1 MSNYIDEDIFC
12 TTSPLDSTL
21 FPVGSTKFLDRT
33 YNVLPFLCD
42 LLKYANDET
51 ISPVLVEPPEFDITP
66 FTDYTGLTGVGDP
79 RASLGDTMQATFIN
93 FLPRMIAQTEVF
105 QSGGTQVVENVICD
119 AEGQPIKTSSTIPA
133 LLSLDLT
140 GKKPYQYGSL
150 SIPPITQTIEELL
163 RPIEP
168 QEVIDYVTEYVKSS
182 KQEQVIY
189 FARFITEYFLVNGW
203 APTLIAYEQPPVFLI
218 KLTKDNNV
226 TYIKY
231 FPDVKHQVGCALGIR
246 SIETYIGNT
255 SLDDR
260 GMVAAMGN
268 EIPNYKFLML
278 ESPEKTRAWYEYLI
292 TFNVSNINNNYT
304 TMLTNSAKALEYINT
319 LFSTTTTSTVSS
331 LSTVQVDCSLA

>member
-21 FPVGSTKFLDRT
+21 FPVGSANLFDRN
-33 YNVLPFLCD
+33 YSVLPFLCD
-42 LLKYANDET
+42 LLKHANDET
-51 ISPVLVEPPEFDITP
+51 ISPVLVEAPEFDITP

-79 RASLGDTMQATFIN
+79 RASLGATLESTLIN

-105 QSGGTQVVENVICD
+105 QSGGTQVIDNVICD
-119 AEGQPIKTSSTIPA
+119 SEGQPVRNSTTIPA

-140 GKKPYQYGSL
+140 GNKPYQYGSL

-168 QEVIDYVTEYVKSS
+168 QEVIDYVTEYIKAG
-182 KQEQVIY
+182 KEEQVIY

-203 APTLIAYEQPPVFLI
+203 VPTLIAYDQPSIFLV
-218 KLTKDNNV
+218 KLVKDNQV

-231 FPDVKHQVGCALGIR
+231 FPDIKHQVGCALGIR
-246 SIETYIGNT
+246 SIETYINTT
-255 SLDDR
+255 SLEDR
-260 GMVAAMGN
+260 AMVTALSN
-268 EIPNYKFLML
+268 DIPNYKFLML

-292 TFNVSNINNNYT
+292 SFNVVNISDNFT
-304 TMLTNSAKALEYINT
+304 TMFSNTATALAYINSLDT
-319 LFSTTTTSTVSS
+319 ATATVSS